1 MFETLSSKE
10 RARRDV
16 AGALRDSQGDAPASR
31 APAIP
36 RSNSAR
42 LGYLDWSRGLA
53 VLVMLQGHVFHAF
66 SRDPLRVQGPYVLS
80 QLFGGEGPAIFLFV
94 TGITLAFLLDGRER
108 KGLGPWGRWKA
119 AILRSLYL
127 WTLAF
132 LFRAQLWLFAFP
144 GSSWTDLF
152 KVDILNCMGFAIA
165 LLSFTALLTTPTRV
179 RVCAILGVAIAGAS
193 PFVSSANWNWLP
205 SGLSAYFVPN
215 YAAFAFFPWAAFI
228 AFGLSAGSVLRLVNS
243 SDMGKVML
251 WSALGGT
258 MLVVGGEFFSNLPY
272 DVYPHAEYWLN
283 SPGLVAVKLG
293 VILLVVAFAW
303 LWCEHAGMG
312 TGRRNGSFVRQ
323 LGTTSLVVY
332 WVHIEMVYGRWLG
345 IWHRTFSAGECILAT
360 AVLILLM
367 TGLSVL
373 RSDWKTIAGRL
384 RPRKSLPIAEPVLSE
399 PELVESGRAAG

>member
-10 RARRDV
+10 SARRRM
-16 AGALRDSQGDAPASR
+16 AALSSGPGPGASTSG
-31 APAIP
+31 
-36 RSNSAR
+36 R
-42 LGYLDWSRGLA
+42 LDYLDWSRGLA
-53 VLVMLQGHVFHAF
+53 VIIMLQGHVFHAF
-66 SRDPLRVQGPYVLS
+66 SLNPLRNQGPYALS

-94 TGITLAFLLDGRER
+94 TGITLAFLIDGRER
-108 KGLGPWGRWKA
+108 KGLGPWERWKA
-119 AILRSLYL
+119 AILRSVYL

-179 RVCAILGVAIAGAS
+179 RVCALLGVGIAAAS

-205 SGLSAYFVPN
+205 SGVSAYFVPS
-215 YAAFAFFPWAAFI
+215 YSAFAFFPWAAFI
-228 AFGLSAGSVLRLVNS
+228 AFGLSAGSVLRLVNA
-243 SDMGKVML
+243 SDMGKGML
-251 WSALGGT
+251 WAALGGI
-258 MLVVGGEFFSNLPY
+258 MLVVGGQYFSNLPY
-272 DVYPHAEYWLN
+272 DVYPHSEYWLN

-293 VILLVVAFAW
+293 VILLTVAFAW
-303 LWCEHAGMG
+303 VWCGHAGIG
-312 TGRRNGSFVRQ
+312 IALSRWSLVRQ

-345 IWHRTFSAGECILAT
+345 LWHQTFTAGQCILASV
-360 AVLILLM
+360 VLVVLM
-367 TGLSVL
+367 TGVSLL
-373 RSDWKTIAGRL
+373 RSNWDRLAGRL
-384 RPRKSLPIAEPVLSE
+384 FVKRSKPPEPIHSE

>member
-10 RARRDV
+10 RARHSAAAFCAPPENARV
-16 AGALRDSQGDAPASR
+16 AGL
-31 APAIP
+31 P
-36 RSNSAR
+36 RSNSSR

-53 VLVMLQGHVFHAF
+53 VIVMLQGHVFHAF
-66 SRDPLRVQGPYVLS
+66 SRNPLRMQGPYVLS

-108 KGLGPWGRWKA
+108 KGLGPWDRWKA
-119 AILRSLYL
+119 AILRSVYL

-132 LFRAQLWLFAFP
+132 LFRAQLWVFAFP

-152 KVDILNCMGFAIA
+152 KVDILNCMGFSIA
-165 LLSFTALLTTPTRV
+165 LLSFTALLTTPARV
-179 RVCAILGVAIAGAS
+179 RVCALLGAGIAAAS
-193 PFVSSANWNWLP
+193 PFVSTAGWNWLP
-205 SGLSAYFVPN
+205 SGVSAYFVPN

-228 AFGLSAGSVLRLVNS
+228 AFGLSAGSVLRLVNA

-251 WSALGGT
+251 WAALGGT
-258 MLVVGGEFFSNLPY
+258 MLVVGGQFFSNLPY

-303 LWCEHAGMG
+303 LWCERAGFG
-312 TGRRNGSFVRQ
+312 TGRRNWSFVRQ

-345 IWHRTFSAGECILAT
+345 VWHRTFSAGQCILASMGLV
-360 AVLILLM
+360 ALM

-373 RSDWKTIAGRL
+373 RSDWKTTGGRL
-384 RPRKSLPIAEPVLSE
+384 RFRRHTPAPEAIPTEPQ
-399 PELVESGRAAG
+399 LVESRRAAG

>member
-1 MFETLSSKE
+1 MFETLSS
-10 RARRDV
+10 
-16 AGALRDSQGDAPASR
+16 SR
-31 APAIP
+31 ATAGPLSGP
-36 RSNSAR
+36 AR

-53 VLVMLQGHVFHAF
+53 VIVMLQGHVFHAF
-66 SRDPLRVQGPYVLS
+66 SRNPLRNQGPYVLS

-94 TGITLAFLLDGRER
+94 TGITLAFLIDGRER
-108 KGLGPWGRWKA
+108 KGLGPWDRWKA
-119 AILRSLYL
+119 AMLRAVYL

-132 LFRAQLWLFAFP
+132 LFRAQLWLFAYP

-165 LLSFTALLTTPTRV
+165 LFSLTALLTTPARV
-179 RVCAILGVAIAGAS
+179 RVCAVLGAAIAAAS

-205 SGLSAYFVPN
+205 GGVSSYFVPN

-228 AFGLSAGSVLRLVNS
+228 AFGLSAGSVLRLVNA

-251 WSALGGT
+251 WAALGGT

-272 DVYPHAEYWLN
+272 DVYPQSEYWLN

-293 VILLVVAFAW
+293 VILLTLAFAW
-303 LWCEHAGMG
+303 LWCEHAGIG
-312 TGRRNGSFVRQ
+312 GGQRRWSLVRQ

-332 WVHIEMVYGRWLG
+332 WVHIELVYGRWLG
-345 IWHRTFSAGECILAT
+345 LWHQTFTAGQCILA
-360 AVLILLM
+360 AVILVLVM
-367 TGLSVL
+367 TGLSLL
-373 RSDWKTIAGRL
+373 RSHEKEIAGKIWPHKSHVPPQPL
-384 RPRKSLPIAEPVLSE
+384 RSE